1 MAGHAHPVEEIYFF
15 HRGEGIVIV
24 GSEERRVQPGDGVEM
39 APDAYHT
46 VRSTSDSHL
55 PWFALWRKPRDS

>member
-1 MAGHAHPVEEIYFF
+1 MEEISFF
-15 HRGEGIVIV
+15 HRGESFVVV
-24 GSEERRVQPGDGVEM
+24 GSEERRVQAGDVVEM

-46 VRSTSDSHL
+46 LRSASDSHL